1 MLVLQGWLR
10 LRGCQL
16 CPFQYG
22 CGPLLS
28 LQAFTETQKK
38 RLLSWKQQ
46 VLKLLRTFP
55 RKAVLDMQGYRPQ
68 KG

>member
-1 MLVLQGWLR
+1 MGEWKADLNTHPPHFMLQ
-10 LRGCQL
+10 
-16 CPFQYG
+16 F
-22 CGPLLS
+22 
-28 LQAFTETQKK
+28 QAFTETQKK

-55 RKAVLDMQGYRPQ
+55 RKAALEMQSYRQQ

>member
-1 MLVLQGWLR
+1 MEGRSEQNTLPTSRSQ
-10 LRGCQL
+10 
-16 CPFQYG
+16 F
-22 CGPLLS
+22 
-28 LQAFTETQKK
+28 QAFTETQKK

-55 RKAVLDMQGYRPQ
+55 RKAALEMQSYRQQ